1 MLAVY
6 YCLMPPKVIS
16 HRGRTSQNNQDNTL
30 HSVQDAISL
39 GIDMVEV
46 DVRRTKDLEIICYH
60 DEDIDGELISN
71 LDYSE
76 ILSIDPKVPTL
87 DQILW
92 AAKQKIEIDVEL
104 KEHGYENEVISLV
117 LDYFDYDGFI
127 MKSFSRP
134 AVRRIKELDSKIETG
149 FLLGKSYNIKV
160 YLEVLKEA
168 FTGSIFKSE
177 RVDFI
182 SPHYKVYEMGLMF
195 KMSQM
200 KLPIQ
205 LWTVNDPNLL
215 EIAMKRDLHSVVT
228 DIPEEALRIRE
239 EIYGI

>member
-1 MLAVY
+1 
-6 YCLMPPKVIS
+6 MPPKVIS

-160 YLEVLKEA
+160 
-168 FTGSIFKSE
+168 
-177 RVDFI
+177 
-182 SPHYKVYEMGLMF
+182 
-195 KMSQM
+195 
-200 KLPIQ
+200 
-205 LWTVNDPNLL
+205 
-215 EIAMKRDLHSVVT
+215 
-228 DIPEEALRIRE
+228 
-239 EIYGI
+239 

>member
-1 MLAVY
+1 
-6 YCLMPPKVIS
+6 
-16 HRGRTSQNNQDNTL
+16 
-30 HSVQDAISL
+30 
-39 GIDMVEV
+39 MVEV

-160 YLEVLKEA
+160 
-168 FTGSIFKSE
+168 
-177 RVDFI
+177 
-182 SPHYKVYEMGLMF
+182 
-195 KMSQM
+195 
-200 KLPIQ
+200 
-205 LWTVNDPNLL
+205 
-215 EIAMKRDLHSVVT
+215 
-228 DIPEEALRIRE
+228 
-239 EIYGI
+239 

>member
-1 MLAVY
+1 
-6 YCLMPPKVIS
+6 
-16 HRGRTSQNNQDNTL
+16 
-30 HSVQDAISL
+30 
-39 GIDMVEV
+39 MVEV
-46 DVRRTKDLEIICYH
+46 DVRRTKDLEIICYRG
-60 DEDIDGELISN
+60 EDIDGELISN

-127 MKSFSRP
+127 MKSFSES
-134 AVRRIKELDSKIETG
+134 AVRRIKLDSKNRNWFFTWA
-149 FLLGKSYNIKV
+149 SYNVKV
-160 YLEVLKEA
+160 YLDILREA

-182 SPHYKVYEMGLMF
+182 SSSLQ
-195 KMSQM
+195 S
-200 KLPIQ
+200 
-205 LWTVNDPNLL
+205 
-215 EIAMKRDLHSVVT
+215 
-228 DIPEEALRIRE
+228 LRNGP
-239 EIYGI
+239 YV